1 MKVNHVYQHDDTGC
15 GIACVAMIVNQTY
28 FQVREALKQAGFFN
42 SDDDLGTNFKDI
54 NKALNIFNFSSA
66 SKRKFKKWN
75 NIPAKIAI
83 ASTNYDSKGCWHWVL
98 FVRDL
103 DGCFI
108 YDPGKR
114 KKKIR
119 DLRGKQ
125 SGWFIEVLN

>member
-28 FQVREALKQAGFFN
+28 FEVKEILKREGFFN
-42 SDDDLGTNFKDI
+42 NDEYLGTDFRDI
-54 NKALNIFNFSSA
+54 NKALNIFNFRCA

-83 ASTNYDSKGCWHWVL
+83 ASTNYDSEGGWHWVL

-103 DGCFI
+103 NGYFI

-114 KKKIR
+114 RKKIR
-119 DLRGKQ
+119 DLRGKMT
-125 SGWFIEVLN
+125 GWFLEII